1 MESEEIV
8 IDFENSI
15 GSWMGKI
22 VKILECHLQELFND
36 YNVETD
42 VEFITLMSYDDLI
55 INAKEKNV
63 ILKQNEKTIAIS
75 EFNIKVNKANYFPKA
90 NLLGSYGWNT
100 SNNPLTSAY
109 LQITNFGLNA
119 EINLLNTQTALNKAK
134 YNAKLIELELLQL
147 SGQILDIEF

>member
-42 VEFITLMSYDDLI
+42 VEFIILMSYDDLI